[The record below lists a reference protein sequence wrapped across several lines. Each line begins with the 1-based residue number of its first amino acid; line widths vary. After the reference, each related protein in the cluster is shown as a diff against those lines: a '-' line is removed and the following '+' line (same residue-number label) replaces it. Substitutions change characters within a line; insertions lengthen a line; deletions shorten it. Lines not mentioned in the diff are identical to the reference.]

1 MVKNP
6 DLNQIISFL
15 PEVIHEEWA
24 PHFEP
29 TDLEVGQILYEP
41 GRALKHLYFP
51 LTTIVSWVHVLENGS
66 SSDVAI
72 IGREGVIG
80 IYLLMGASQ
89 TYNSAVV
96 LKAGSAI
103 RINLSVVLNSFN
115 QGTAVQKVFL
125 RFTQNLITQVS
136 QGAVCHRHHS
146 LEQQL
151 CRMLLMILDRQ
162 DGNDITMTHESMA
175 KFLGVRRE
183 GVTQAARRLMEEN
196 TISYTRGH
204 VVVLD
209 RKSLEKR
216 SCECY
221 NIIKNDHD
229 NCLQL
234 NH

>member
-1 MVKNP
+1 
-6 DLNQIISFL
+6 
-15 PEVIHEEWA
+15 
-24 PHFEP
+24 
-29 TDLEVGQILYEP
+29 
-41 GRALKHLYFP
+41 
-51 LTTIVSWVHVLENGS
+51 
-66 SSDVAI
+66 
-72 IGREGVIG
+72 
-80 IYLLMGASQ
+80 
-89 TYNSAVV
+89 
-96 LKAGSAI
+96 
-103 RINLSVVLNSFN
+103 
-115 QGTAVQKVFL
+115 
-125 RFTQNLITQVS
+125 
-136 QGAVCHRHHS
+136 
-146 LEQQL
+146 
-151 CRMLLMILDRQ
+151 MLLMILDRQ

>member
-29 TDLEVGQILYEP
+29 IDLEVGQILYEP

-89 TYNSAVV
+89 TYNSAAV

-115 QGTAVQKVFL
+115 QGNAVQKVFL
-125 RFTQNLITQVS
+125 RFTQNLMTQMS